1 MLANFNFHCAIC
13 NRGFRDTFNLKK
25 HTNKKKSCEPPLPP
39 NVVDVVINTFGNED
53 LSHINTD
60 HINEEWNI
68 IHRNNDE
75 DYVRAGNLIVS
86 FHNMVNQNV
95 LNRNIKLPYPTSS
108 GVKINTIPKPIH
120 EGIHQTLKIRSGQLL
135 TFKEKISID
144 ENVWKHLEEFHKLG
158 RSYKANKAEYTRTV
172 INCIK
177 FALL

>member
-1 MLANFNFHCAIC
+1 MSQPTVVLNKKTYPDNLEFELNIHEQY
-13 NRGFRDTFNLKK
+13 FNLRLYPALNEVEK
-25 HTNKKKSCEPPLPP
+25 
-39 NVVDVVINTFGNED
+39 ED

-60 HINEEWNI
+60 HINEEWNV
-68 IHRNNDE
+68 IHRNNTE
-75 DYVRAGNLIVS
+75 DYIRAGNLIVS

-120 EGIHQTLKIRSGQLL
+120 EGIDQTLKIRSGQLL
-135 TFKEKISID
+135 TFKEKISVG
-144 ENVWKHLEEFHKLG
+144 ENTPILWKHIEEFHKLG
-158 RSYKANKAEYTRTV
+158 KCYKANKAEHTRIV